1 MEELAPWR
9 VDVDLIGLREIG
21 ISRVD
26 LSNSGCHVGETN
38 IGNLIT
44 DSYVNAYMDQ
54 EAEKGS
60 WAVATIAFTNCGG
73 IRSSLGKGCN
83 YSFKIKYLRKL
94 KQLIMNSSSQLR

>member
-9 VDVDLIGLREIG
+9 VDVDLIGLQEIG
-21 ISRVD
+21 LSKVD
-26 LSNSGCHVGETN
+26 LTKTGCNVGETN

-54 EAEKGS
+54 DAEEGS
-60 WAVATIAFTNCGG
+60 WAVATVSFTNCGG

-83 YSFKIKYLRKL
+83 YSIKIK
-94 KQLIMNSSSQLR
+94 